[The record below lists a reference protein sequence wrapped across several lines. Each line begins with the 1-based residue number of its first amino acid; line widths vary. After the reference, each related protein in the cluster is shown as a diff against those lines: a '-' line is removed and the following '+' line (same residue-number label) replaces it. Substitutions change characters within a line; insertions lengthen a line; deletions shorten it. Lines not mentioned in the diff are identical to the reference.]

1 MNNNTLTPELLEK
14 MDAYWLAVMT
24 VLNDLARF
32 HLVTDTIDRLPQT
45 GTKGDYLKQ
54 EMEKKLVEHRQY
66 IDKNGIDMPEI
77 RNWRWR

>member
-32 HLVTDTIDRLPQT
+32 HQVMDTIDRLPQT
-45 GTKGDYLKQ
+45 GKP
-54 EMEKKLVEHRQY
+54 V
-66 IDKNGIDMPEI
+66 
-77 RNWRWR
+77 